1 MKNLSEYIKE
11 EGEGIAPSLGAE
23 QSASTFKK
31 KKKTMGMGNPKPPT
45 VEEPGSGDLF
55 GETIKETPKPKKE
68 KKNTSKTK
76 KEKQ

>member
-23 QSASTFKK
+23 QSASTFMTPG
-31 KKKTMGMGNPKPPT
+31 KTMGMGNPKPPT

-55 GETIKETPKPKKE
+55 GETIKENTKTQERKKE
-68 KKNTSKTK
+68 Y
-76 KEKQ
+76 Q